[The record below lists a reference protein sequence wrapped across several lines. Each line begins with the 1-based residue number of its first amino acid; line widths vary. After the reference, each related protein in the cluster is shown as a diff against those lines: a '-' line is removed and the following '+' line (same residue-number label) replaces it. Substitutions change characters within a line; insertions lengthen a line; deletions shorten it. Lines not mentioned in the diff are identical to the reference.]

1 RRHRR
6 RGPLHG
12 DPVRQRRAQPGPG
25 RLLHLAR
32 GVVAAL
38 RGGPG
43 AAGTAA
49 VGLVQPGH
57 ALPLDRH
64 AHGIAR
70 RCPRRVFPRDPQ
82 PGRGE
87 GGPLGYSGPAV
98 AAGGCPQPRQRAP
111 PADLHPPHGRR
122 ADRVVVAAA
131 ARCGAPRGPARAVGL
146 RPDARQHREGRHRL
160 QDPPLRQHPQRAG
173 AGLRTACRRRNPA
186 GRGAPGTHRRGR
198 HRMHRWRARP
208 DRCRPCARLPLHRG
222 PTPELRTGAGSG
234 DAGGAQAVT
243 ARHPPVGARPGR
255 ETNRMNHRH
264 LLPLLLVLATG
275 AASAQATLVPQE
287 SGVDVRLRGISAV
300 DADVAWAS
308 GREGTVLRTTD
319 GGRHWQVLAVPG
331 AEALDFRDIEAFDA
345 DTAVVLSIGP
355 GEASRVYR
363 TTDGGRSWTEA
374 LRNTD
379 QRAFLDC
386 MAFDGKRGWI
396 LGDPVDGRFQ
406 VLETEDGGT
415 SWQAQDRMLMTDAL
429 ADEAAFAASGTCIAT
444 TPWGGRMVVTGG
456 AAARVLHQPGEATV
470 WRAHDSA
477 LPS

>member
-1 RRHRR
+1 
-6 RGPLHG
+6 
-12 DPVRQRRAQPGPG
+12 
-25 RLLHLAR
+25 
-32 GVVAAL
+32 
-38 RGGPG
+38 
-43 AAGTAA
+43 
-49 VGLVQPGH
+49 
-57 ALPLDRH
+57 
-64 AHGIAR
+64 
-70 RCPRRVFPRDPQ
+70 
-82 PGRGE
+82 
-87 GGPLGYSGPAV
+87 
-98 AAGGCPQPRQRAP
+98 
-111 PADLHPPHGRR
+111 
-122 ADRVVVAAA
+122 
-131 ARCGAPRGPARAVGL
+131 
-146 RPDARQHREGRHRL
+146 
-160 QDPPLRQHPQRAG
+160 
-173 AGLRTACRRRNPA
+173 
-186 GRGAPGTHRRGR
+186 
-198 HRMHRWRARP
+198 
-208 DRCRPCARLPLHRG
+208 
-222 PTPELRTGAGSG
+222 
-234 DAGGAQAVT
+234 
-243 ARHPPVGARPGR
+243 
-255 ETNRMNHRH
+255 MNHRH

-477 LPS
+477 LPSRIPAAGIFSAAPVGGDMLLVGGDFEHPGQGSAALAQLDPVHGLRVFVLSDPHGYRSGAACFDGDTPLCVAVGPNGVDLLREGRWQALSATGYDAVDIAGGVGWASGDRGRIARIELDPGL